1 MKRPTE
7 YIVVSKIDKDEE
19 RTFFSLTDA
28 LAYMGWC
35 GVENY
40 ELIKFEYPEI

>member
-7 YIVVSKIDKDEE
+7 YIVVSKINEDEE
-19 RTFFSLTDA
+19 ETFFSLTDA
-28 LAYMGWC
+28 LAYMGFN
-35 GVENY
+35 GAENY